1 MHTPVERRRV
11 NAGERCDSLLAVWCD
26 SFSGR
31 VMCDS
36 FSGKT
41 LRCDRTARRNGSVP
55 GEGIVRRV
63 DSRHHQKIDLETYVN
78 STSERTYHTP
88 RVSLSLSRSPICGAF
103 FLFRTSRHDRGRETT
118 RRDRVTSA
126 LLLYISETRM

>member
-36 FSGKT
+36 FSSKT

-63 DSRHHQKIDLETYVN
+63 DSRHRQKIDLETYVN

-88 RVSLSLSRSPICGAF
+88 RVSLSLSLVLLSAVRSSYSA
-103 FLFRTSRHDRGRETT
+103 RRGTIADAK
-118 RRDRVTSA
+118 RRVGIA
-126 LLLYISETRM
+126 

>member
-63 DSRHHQKIDLETYVN
+63 DSRHRQKIDLETYVN

-88 RVSLSLSRSPICGAF
+88 RVSLSLVLLSAVRSSYSA
-103 FLFRTSRHDRGRETT
+103 RRGTIADAK
-118 RRDRVTSA
+118 RRVGIA
-126 LLLYISETRM
+126 